1 MSYIPNKKSPRWY
14 ASRHQDIYTDLGF
27 NYKGKIFQKSVSP
40 VIMQNKVNKKLLE
53 HIEPLIQRM
62 IEMTKQIRLHY
73 MFSLDKNDD
82 RIR

>member
-40 VIMQNKVNKKLLE
+40 VIMYNKVNKSLLE
-53 HIEPLIQRM
+53 HIEPMIQRM